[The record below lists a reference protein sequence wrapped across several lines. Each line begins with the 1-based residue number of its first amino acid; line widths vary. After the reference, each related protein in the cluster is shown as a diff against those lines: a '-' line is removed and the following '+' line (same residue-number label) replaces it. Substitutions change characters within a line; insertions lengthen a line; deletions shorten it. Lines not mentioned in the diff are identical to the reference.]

1 MNTLRAAD
9 ESLRLKA
16 ARKPVGLPEATVCA
30 TTIGSVSDSSCPS
43 ATMLERGPPI
53 ITPVAD
59 GSGSPFSSKI
69 AAYRRVL
76 PRRSGRRARLPCMI
90 CLGAQVRAVSSA
102 RVVVEGNR
110 PHPPPPLPYRRTHR
124 LQDFFVLV
132 RQIIYRHRLRVRIVA
147 THDLGD
153 FVFPVQLRVRR
164 VSDLSGVH
172 VFRGV
177 RGMSWRLES
186 LGTGWEGGI
195 K

>member
-53 ITPVAD
+53 TTPVAD

-90 CLGAQVRAVSSA
+90 CLGAQARGVSSA

-110 PHPPPPLPYRRTHR
+110 PHPPPLPFRRTHR

-132 RQIIYRHRLRVRIVA
+132 RQVIYRHRLRVRIVA

-172 VFRGV
+172 VFCGV
-177 RGMSWRLES
+177 RGMIRRLES
-186 LGTGWEGGI
+186 LGTGREGGI